1 MTKTLNVLDEVHLLV
16 LNKWIELKNKGID
29 IKVSKVAD
37 QAIIHGI
44 ELVKDED
51 FKNNEIPIR

>member
-37 QAIIHGI
+37 QAIMHGI

-51 FKNNEIPIR
+51 FKKQ